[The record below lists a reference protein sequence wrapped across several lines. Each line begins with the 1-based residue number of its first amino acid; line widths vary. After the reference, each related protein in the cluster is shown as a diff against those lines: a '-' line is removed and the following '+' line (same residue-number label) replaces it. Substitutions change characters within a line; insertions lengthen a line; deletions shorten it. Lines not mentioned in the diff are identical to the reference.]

1 MWRSRNR
8 EVAVSRLGA
17 VVCERCSVAESPL
30 TRMKGLLGRNELPA
44 GEGIWLRPCGSVHT
58 AFMRFAIDVVF
69 LDREGRVVRVVGGL
83 RPWRA
88 VGARG
93 SPSVI
98 ELAAG
103 ECERRGIAEGD
114 VLAAAAPA

>member
-1 MWRSRNR
+1 MWRSRSR
-8 EVAVSRLGA
+8 EVAVSRRGA
-17 VVCERCSVAESPL
+17 VVCERCRVADSPL
-30 TRMKGLLGRNELPA
+30 SRMRGLLGRQELPA

-69 LDREGRVVRVVGGL
+69 LDREGRVVRVVRGL

-88 VGARG
+88 AGARG
-93 SPSVI
+93 SRSAI
-98 ELAAG
+98 ELPAG

-114 VLAAAAPA
+114 VLAAAALA